1 MSDAHVN
8 GPSAPRQL
16 RCEYLTD
23 PIGID
28 EPEPRLSWQVVDPR
42 RGAVQSAYRVQV
54 ASTPALLAQGQ
65 ADVWDSGRVEGASN
79 VGIAY
84 AGPALASRQ
93 RCWWQVRTWDGRGAA
108 SPRSAPASF
117 EMGLLAPADWS
128 AEWVGTPPQK
138 TTPAPAYLRAG
149 FELAKPV
156 RRARAYATA
165 LGVYE
170 LRLNGAR
177 VGDQLLAPGWTEYRK
192 RVTYQTYDVTGR
204 LRQGANVAGVIVGD
218 GWYCGRLGWGEK
230 PEAGL
235 FGARPPRFLLQ
246 LEVEFEDGPTQRL
259 VTDGSW
265 RWRTGAILSSDYYDG
280 ESYDARKEPAGW
292 DAPGAEAKG
301 WKKVQVFEDPG
312 MLRCAQMDPPIR
324 VTQELTPLSVR
335 KVGRGYVF
343 DLGQNMVGVARLRA
357 SGERGKRVRLRFAE
371 VLQPNGA
378 IYTENLR
385 GAKATDT
392 YVLKG
397 EGVETFTP
405 RFTYH
410 GFRYVE
416 LRGFP
421 GEPDLNAVTGLV
433 LHTDCAPTATLRT
446 SSSLVNRL
454 FANIT
459 WGQRGNMHSVL
470 TDCPQRDERLGWM
483 GDAQVFART
492 ACTNMDMAAMLTKFS
507 RDMMDEQ
514 TEAGAFPDVCPYVSP
529 KGLLPPAGAPAW
541 MDAGV
546 IVPWTVYLCYGDS
559 RILERHFASMA
570 RYVDYLTANNPGGI
584 WENARGNDYGDW
596 VPAGEKTDK
605 TMFATLHYFL
615 SATLV
620 AKAARA
626 LGRDA
631 DAQKQQA
638 VADRVRNAFNARY
651 LKGGAYENATQT
663 VDALALAFGV
673 VPESARKSVA
683 ENLVRNIES
692 RGGHLSTGF
701 GGTQWLLPA
710 LCETGHADLARRLL
724 LNRDFPS
731 WGYMIGKGATAVWEL
746 WNSDTEG
753 PGMNSRNHFAYG
765 SVGEW
770 LFRYL
775 AGIDTAED
783 GPGYGHIVVRPF
795 PGCPEGELNQV
806 TATYESIR
814 GRIISAWRV
823 LPSALEICLDVPAN
837 CRATVHIPADSAGV
851 VTEMGRPLAQA
862 HGVSKVRVEAGRVV
876 CEVGAGS
883 YSFSVVR

>member
-1 MSDAHVN
+1 MSDPNVN

-28 EPEPRLSWQVVDPR
+28 VARPRFSWQVVDAR
-42 RGAVQSAYRVQV
+42 RGAVQSAYQVRVG
-54 ASTPALLAQGQ
+54 STAGRG
-65 ADVWDSGRVEGASN
+65 DVWDSGRVEGACT
-79 VGIAY
+79 VGVAY

-93 RCWWQVRTWDGRGAA
+93 RCCWRVRTWDGQGAP
-108 SPRSAPASF
+108 SPWSAPATF
-117 EMGLLAPADWS
+117 EMGLLEPGDWA
-128 AEWVGTPPQK
+128 AEWIGV
-138 TTPAPAYLRAG
+138 PAARATAAAPHLRAG
-149 FELAKPV
+149 FGLEKPV

-177 VGDQLLAPGWTEYRK
+177 VGDQLLAPGWTDYRK
-192 RVTYQTYDVTGR
+192 RVMYQTYDVTSL
-204 LRQGANVAGVIVGD
+204 LRRGENAVGAILGD

-230 PEAGL
+230 PQTGL
-235 FGARPPRFLLQ
+235 FGARPARFLLQ
-246 LEVEFEDGPTQRL
+246 LEVEFEDGSTQQL
-259 VTDGSW
+259 VTDSSW
-265 RWRTGAILSSDYYDG
+265 RWRSGPIVSSDYYDG
-280 ESYDARKEPAGW
+280 ESYDARKELDGW
-292 DAPGAEAKG
+292 DAAGCAAKG
-301 WKKVQVFEDPG
+301 WKKVEVFDDAG
-312 MLRCAQMDPPIR
+312 SARCAQMDPPIR
-324 VTQELTPLSVR
+324 VTQELTPVSVR
-335 KVGRGYVF
+335 KAGRAWIF
-343 DLGQNMVGVARLRA
+343 DMGQNLVGVCRLRA
-357 SGERGKRVRLRFAE
+357 SGPRGKKLRLRHAE
-371 VLQPNGA
+371 VLQPNGRL
-378 IYTENLR
+378 YVENLR

-392 YVLKG
+392 YTLKG
-397 EGVETFTP
+397 EGVETYTP

-416 LRGFP
+416 VSGLAE
-421 GEPDLNAVTGLV
+421 EPDLNALTGLA
-433 LHTDCAPTATLRT
+433 LHTDCAPTAALQT
-446 SSSLVNRL
+446 SSQLVNKL
-454 FANIT
+454 FTNIT

-483 GDAQVFART
+483 GDAQIFART

-529 KGLLPPAGAPAW
+529 KGMLPPAGAPAW

-546 IVPWTVYLCYGDS
+546 IVPWTVYLCYGDL
-559 RILERHFASMA
+559 RILEQHFASMA
-570 RYVDYLTANNPGGI
+570 RYVDYLTTNNPGGI

-615 SATLV
+615 SATLL
-620 AKAARA
+620 ARAAHA
-626 LGRDA
+626 LGREA
-631 DAQKQQA
+631 DAQKYRA
-638 VADRVRNAFNARY
+638 VADRVRDAFNARY
-651 LKGGAYENATQT
+651 LKGGVYENATQT
-663 VDALALAFGV
+663 VGALALAFGV
-673 VPESARKSVA
+673 APEEARSSVA
-683 ENLVRNIES
+683 QQLVDNIES

-710 LCETGHADLARRLL
+710 LCETGHADVARRLL

-731 WGYMIGKGATAVWEL
+731 WGYMIGKGATTIWEL

-783 GPGYGHIVVRPF
+783 GPGYAHVVVRPF
-795 PGCPEGELNQV
+795 PGCAGGELSQV
-806 TATYESIR
+806 TGTYESIR

-823 LPSALEICLDVPAN
+823 TPTAFELCLDVPAN
-837 CRATVHIPADSAGV
+837 SRATVHLPADGV
-851 VTEMGRPLAQA
+851 EAVTELGRPLAQA
-862 HGVSKVRVEAGRVV
+862 EGVSGVRRGPGRVV

-883 YSFSVVR
+883 YSFNVAR